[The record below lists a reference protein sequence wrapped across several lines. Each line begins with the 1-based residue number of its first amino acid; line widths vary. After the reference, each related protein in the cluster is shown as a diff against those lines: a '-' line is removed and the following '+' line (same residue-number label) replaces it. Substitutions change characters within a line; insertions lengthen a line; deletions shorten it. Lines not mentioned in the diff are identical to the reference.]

1 MLPSNTEPIKTG
13 YKEPL
18 TKVTEGFGY
27 YGTIAYDKTQNYT
40 QCHIC
45 GNFFENLGMHVNKK
59 HDKTAADYRREFGL
73 PVTLSLRAP
82 KAKTY
87 QWETWQKLDK
97 KQREKKFQQLAE
109 ARTQGMPAAISRK
122 SLYSKNLEGRCPEQ
136 LLDKI
141 VTLKHKLGHT
151 PSSTEFVKEYGS
163 GFLGSIKL
171 TFGTWNEAV
180 ILLGMSPRKAGGERE
195 YDKENLLDML
205 RNFYKDK
212 GREPMSS
219 DNAGLL
225 PSRQTYSRHFG
236 SWTNAKQEA
245 GILNMKQEL

>member
-1 MLPSNTEPIKTG
+1 MLPKETEPVLIG

-18 TKVTEGFGY
+18 TKVRDGFGF
-27 YGTIAYDKTQNYT
+27 YGTIAYDKTEKYT
-40 QCHIC
+40 QCHQC
-45 GNFFENLGMHVNKK
+45 GYFFENLGMHVKKK
-59 HDKTAADYRREFGL
+59 HDKTPQQYKEAYGL
-73 PVTLSLRAP
+73 PVTLSLKAP
-82 KAKTY
+82 KSKTRN
-87 QWETWQKLDK
+87 WEVWQSLDETK
-97 KQREKKFQQLAE
+97 REQILNQLKE
-109 ARTQGMPAAISRK
+109 ARAKGMPAKIAKK
-122 SLYSKNLEGRCPEQ
+122 SLYVKNLEGRCPEQ

-141 VTLKHKLGHT
+141 VVLKHKLGHT
-151 PSSTEFVKEYGS
+151 PSSTEFVREYGS
-163 GFLGSIKL
+163 GFLGSIRL
-171 TFGTWNEAV
+171 TFGTWNEAL

-236 SWTNAKQEA
+236 SWTNAKKEA
-245 GILNMKQEL
+245 GIL

>member
-1 MLPSNTEPIKTG
+1 MLPKNTESVLIG

-18 TKVTEGFGY
+18 TKVEDGFGF
-27 YGTIAYDKTQNYT
+27 YGTIAYDKSEKYT
-40 QCHIC
+40 QCHEC
-45 GNFFENLGMHVNKK
+45 GFFFENLGMHINKK
-59 HDKTAADYRREFGL
+59 HSKTANQYRVEYGL
-73 PVTLSLRAP
+73 PTTLSLRAP
-82 KAKTY
+82 KTKSY
-87 QWETWQKLDK
+87 QWETWQSLDIEQRKKKL
-97 KQREKKFQQLAE
+97 EQLSE
-109 ARTQGMPAAISRK
+109 ARTRPMPSKISKK
-122 SLYSKNLEGRCPEQ
+122 SLYAKNLEGRCPEQ

-163 GFLGSIKL
+163 GFLGSIRL

-180 ILLGMSPRKAGGERE
+180 TLLGMSPRKAGGERE

-205 RNFYKDK
+205 RNFYIDK

-245 GILNMKQEL
+245 GIINIEEEE